1 MKKKILLCLN
11 KNQFVNFDYNLNYI
25 TAMQKQGFNS
35 GNNVF
40 EYAVQKM
47 LLCKDVKVEYNYDLY
62 HNQTCFE
69 KYIPEI
75 NEKFDC
81 IIILPAN
88 IFGSYAMKFFVP
100 NFINYIQ
107 KLKIPVYVL
116 GAGAQSDFDYSFDF
130 LDKYGKLIK
139 DFVNAVAK
147 TNGKIGLRGYFTAE
161 CLKKLGLNE
170 DVYDVIGCPSI
181 FQNGR
186 DLRVDVVPQ
195 EHLKIAFNGNR
206 MLRKSFYKKY
216 FDKYND
222 AIFVCQDELYKFLY
236 RFNEIKRKDLKNI
249 KLKHIENLLQNNSVK
264 LYCNYQSWVQDLQNQ
279 KINFSYGTRIH
290 GNIVPILS
298 NIPSVVEVVD
308 SRTRELTEY
317 FDIPSVKASD
327 DIYDIEEIYNNISY
341 KNFNES
347 FSKKFDKFKK
357 FMNDCGLPC
366 LQDIEYINKVLPP
379 MSDFTIPESDF
390 KELSIWHKIYR
401 SILNIL

>member
-88 IFGSYAMKFFVP
+88 IFCSYAMKFFVP

-249 KLKHIENLLQNNSVK
+249 KLKHIENLLQNNHVK